1 MEFTYKTRRYVTEP
15 LEHDT
20 RHHIAFDTEART
32 DDRATACIIY
42 TMKHQRRN
50 FCKPDSLWMVRS
62 HGQRPTVD
70 ENPLR

>member
-42 TMKHQRRN
+42 TISGVKVN
-50 FCKPDSLWMVRS
+50 
-62 HGQRPTVD
+62 
-70 ENPLR
+70 LRIHAT